1 VTAPPSSCALEVEGE
16 MEIEESEE
24 AQKPP
29 KESQVFE
36 GKVTR
41 FAPPTPGGGEEGLY
55 ETLWSDGATVY
66 FGETAYRNARMLYE
80 KVQAEQVR
88 IGERAVEDVSRKRKH
103 DEVEGQDQGMIA
115 GDIQPDV
122 NVTIHPNITANIQPD
137 ITANIQPDIKVDI
150 QPDITVDIHPDFKPD
165 ITVDIQPDFKVDI
178 QPDITV
184 DIQPDFKVDIQ
195 PDITVDIQANT
206 SMDTAENENEN
217 DDDDDDDSDGGIEE
231 VDEDEEGEG
240 EGEGMDINVAHID
253 AAAAL
258 EGDSDG
264 DGDGAGDLKRP
275 RIDDQTAPTSMMWTG
290 AVEEAGLEARS
301 AALSSAPHVPML
313 IRSKYSVPYETVLKW
328 RYVRS
333 C

>member
-16 MEIEESEE
+16 GEGEESVE

-55 ETLWSDGATVY
+55 ETLWSDGATIY

-80 KVQAEQVR
+80 KVQAERVR
-88 IGERAVEDVSRKRKH
+88 IGERVVEDVSRKRKH
-103 DEVEGQDQGMIA
+103 DEVEGQDQGMTA

-122 NVTIHPNITANIQPD
+122 NLEIH
-137 ITANIQPDIKVDI
+137 
-150 QPDITVDIHPDFKPD
+150 PDITVDIHPDVTVDIHPD
-165 ITVDIQPDFKVDI
+165 ITVGIH
-178 QPDITV
+178 PDI
-184 DIQPDFKVDIQ
+184 
-195 PDITVDIQANT
+195 
-206 SMDTAENENEN
+206 SMDTAENEN
-217 DDDDDDDSDGGIEE
+217 DDDDDDSDGGIEE

-240 EGEGMDINVAHID
+240 MDMNVAHID

-258 EGDSDG
+258 EGDIDG
-264 DGDGAGDLKRP
+264 DGDGAGDLKKP
-275 RIDDQTAPTSMMWTG
+275 RIDDQTASTTMTWTG
-290 AVEEAGLEARS
+290 AVEEAGIGVQAGLEARS
-301 AALSSAPHVPML
+301 AASSSAPHVPML

>member
-16 MEIEESEE
+16 GEESVE

-55 ETLWSDGATVY
+55 ETLWSDGATIY

-80 KVQAEQVR
+80 KVQAERVR
-88 IGERAVEDVSRKRKH
+88 IGESVVEDVSRKRKH

-122 NVTIHPNITANIQPD
+122 NVEIHPDIAVDIHPD
-137 ITANIQPDIKVDI
+137 ITVDINPDITVGI
-150 QPDITVDIHPDFKPD
+150 HPDITVDIHPDITVGIHPD
-165 ITVDIQPDFKVDI
+165 ITVDIQPDI
-178 QPDITV
+178 
-184 DIQPDFKVDIQ
+184 
-195 PDITVDIQANT
+195 
-206 SMDTAENENEN
+206 SMDTAENEN
-217 DDDDDDDSDGGIEE
+217 DDDDDDSDGGIEE

-240 EGEGMDINVAHID
+240 MDMNVAHID

-258 EGDSDG
+258 EGDIDG
-264 DGDGAGDLKRP
+264 DGDGAGDLKKP
-275 RIDDQTAPTSMMWTG
+275 RIDDQTASTTMTWTG
-290 AVEEAGLEARS
+290 AVEEAGIGVQAGLEARS
-301 AALSSAPHVPML
+301 AASSSAPHVPML